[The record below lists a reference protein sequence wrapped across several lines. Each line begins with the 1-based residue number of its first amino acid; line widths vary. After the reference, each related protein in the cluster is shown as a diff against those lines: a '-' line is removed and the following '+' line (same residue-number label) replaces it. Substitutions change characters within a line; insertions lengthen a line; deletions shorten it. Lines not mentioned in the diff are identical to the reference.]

1 MIRLGDAT
9 ILAFTKLKT
18 RKVRTIVTIVTA
30 SLLFSTLTFAIFV
43 AGGVLDSA
51 KRFTS
56 GNLAERYIA
65 NVTFSGNEGG
75 SNEQSVRDRANELY
89 LQIIAEKK
97 AVAKQLGIEYDPKAE
112 PKPVEENEGGI
123 YLNSESLAARR
134 ALSEYRTKQPTAREK
149 VEAIADKYH
158 PKTYFSFG
166 QSTINGQMKLMKE
179 GKEDFAE
186 KANATGFSATQ
197 DITNGWS
204 YLASSVLQPF
214 LVERKYLD
222 AQKNKNDLPVVA
234 PYSKVEAALGLKPL
248 AKNAPPKD
256 RLDRISDVRARAA
269 TVTFTTC
276 YRNSASQA
284 QIDQAQQSA
293 REIERNKNNKD
304 YQKPSLIYGL
314 PPASDC
320 TPAVVLSDKRT
331 AEEKKLAAKQLEFSR
346 HFDDIVD
353 PVQQKVTA
361 RVVGMS
367 PDGFDPQSFSSV
379 DILISMIAGSSLQ
392 GAWAVPQ
399 EMYDT
404 LPDKSIY
411 EKFHPTSSIASPQLT
426 AAYIPAT
433 SQLVEF
439 STADDAKAFMSEE
452 SCTGMDCNATKPY
465 VSYFGSN
472 SVLVQDL
479 TTGLTTVLG
488 YVALAVAGIAS
499 LILMGMVGRVI
510 GDSRRETAVFR
521 AIGAKRNDIRA
532 IYVLYTVFLSLLIAA
547 ATIALGCGFAL
558 WLDSQMSAE
567 ATVRAQLTFVGV
579 EKSAEFH
586 LFGVWWQALLAI
598 VGLVLAAGLVSLL
611 LPISRNLARSPIK
624 DMRDDT

>member
-9 ILAFTKLKT
+9 ILALTKLKT
-18 RKVRTIVTIVTA
+18 RKVRTVVTIVTA

-89 LQIIAEKK
+89 PQIIADKK
-97 AVAKQLGIEYDPKAE
+97 AAAKQLGIEYDPKTE
-112 PKPVEENEGGI
+112 PKPVEENEGGV

-134 ALSEYRTKQPTAREK
+134 ALNEYRAKQPTPREK
-149 VEAIADKYH
+149 LETIADKYH
-158 PKTYFSFG
+158 PKAYFSFG

-186 KANATGFSATQ
+186 KANTMGFNPTQ

-204 YLASSVLQPF
+204 YLASSVLHPF
-214 LVERKYLD
+214 FVEQKYLD
-222 AQKNKNDLPVVA
+222 AQENKNDLPVVA

-256 RLDRISDVRARAA
+256 RLDRISEVRARAA

-276 YRNSASQA
+276 YRNSASQS
-284 QIDQAQQSA
+284 QIDQAQQAA
-293 REIERNKNNKD
+293 REIEQNKNNKD
-304 YQKPSLIYGL
+304 YQKPALIYGL
-314 PPASDC
+314 PLANDCAPA
-320 TPAVVLSDKRT
+320 TVLSDKRT
-331 AEEKKLAAKQLEFSR
+331 TEEKRNAEKQLEFNR
-346 HFDDIVD
+346 RFGDIVD
-353 PVQQKVTA
+353 PIQQKVTA
-361 RVVGMS
+361 RVVGIS
-367 PDGFDPQSFSSV
+367 PDGFDPTSFSSV
-379 DILISMIAGSSLQ
+379 DVLIAMIAGSSLQ
-392 GAWAVPQ
+392 GTWAVPQ
-399 EMYDT
+399 EMYDS
-404 LPDKSIY
+404 LPNKGVY
-411 EKFHPTSSIASPQLT
+411 EKFYPTSDVTAPQMT
-426 AAYIPAT
+426 AAYIPAS

-439 STADDAKAFMSEE
+439 STAEDARGFMTKEG
-452 SCTGMDCNATKPY
+452 CTGMDCSATKPF

-479 TTGLTTVLG
+479 TANITTALS
-488 YVALAVAGIAS
+488 YVALAVAIIAS

-510 GDSRRETAVFR
+510 SDSRRETAVFR
-521 AIGAKRNDIRA
+521 AIGAKRNDIRV
-532 IYVLYTVFLSLLIAA
+532 IYVTYTIFLSLLIAV
-547 ATIALGCGFAL
+547 ATLAIGCGFAL
-558 WLDSQMSAE
+558 WLDGQTSAE
-567 ATVRAQLTFVGV
+567 ATIRAQLTFVGV
-579 EKSAEFH
+579 DPSVEFH
-586 LFGVWWQALLAI
+586 LFGIWWQALLAI
-598 VGLVLAAGLVSLL
+598 IGLVVLAGLVSML